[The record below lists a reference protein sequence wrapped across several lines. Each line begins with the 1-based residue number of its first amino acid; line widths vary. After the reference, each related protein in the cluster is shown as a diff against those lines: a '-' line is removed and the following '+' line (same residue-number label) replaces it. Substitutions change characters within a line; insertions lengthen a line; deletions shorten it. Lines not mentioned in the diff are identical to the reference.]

1 VVVPDVN
8 EQEGMRVATTA
19 GGAAAAQARKGAELA
34 NDHAVATPE
43 GAAVQ
48 AREGRTTISDAVVQK
63 IAGIAA
69 REVNGVHNLGTGTAR
84 MFGAIRE
91 RVPGST
97 GPVVTQGVA
106 VEVGTRQAAID
117 LDIVVEYGVSIPD
130 LARAVRRNVI
140 AAIERMTG
148 LEVVEVNIVVDD
160 IHLIGT
166 NDITDVPRVE

>member
-1 VVVPDVN
+1 
-8 EQEGMRVATTA
+8 MATTPS
-19 GGAAAAQARKGAELA
+19 GAAPGKGAESTDDKALA
-34 NDHAVATPE
+34 SSGKGTVEAK
-43 GAAVQ
+43 
-48 AREGRTTISDAVVQK
+48 EGRTTISESVVQK
-63 IAGIAA
+63 IAGIAT

-91 RVPGST
+91 RVPGSS

-117 LDIVVEYGVSIPD
+117 LDVVAEYGVSIPN

-148 LEVVEVNIVVDD
+148 LEVTEVNIVVDD
-160 IHLIGT
+160 IHVPGDDTGT
-166 NDITDVPRVE
+166 APRVE

>member
-1 VVVPDVN
+1 
-8 EQEGMRVATTA
+8 VATTA
-19 GGAAAAQARKGAELA
+19 GGPAAAQTRRSAEPA
-34 NDHAVATPE
+34 NDRAVVTPE

-91 RVPGST
+91 RVPGSS
-97 GPVVTQGVA
+97 GPAVTQGVA

-117 LDIVVEYGVSIPD
+117 LDIVVDYGVSIPD

-160 IHLIGT
+160 IHLHG
-166 NDITDVPRVE
+166 NGDSTDVPRVE

>member
-1 VVVPDVN
+1 MD
-8 EQEGMRVATTA
+8 EQEAMRVATTA
-19 GGAAAAQARKGAELA
+19 GGTAAERARTGTELA
-34 NDHAVATPE
+34 NDRAVVTPE
-43 GAAVQ
+43 GTAVQ

-91 RVPGST
+91 RVPGSS
-97 GPVVTQGVA
+97 GPAVTQGVA

-160 IHLIGT
+160 IHLLG
-166 NDITDVPRVE
+166 NDTGDVPRVE